1 MNVDKPKGVDA
12 GVDTWRTV
20 AKGFRALA
28 LLSASALA
36 LAGSGSRLPVASAVN
51 SANPGA
57 CEDSKTTYVVF
68 TKKTF
73 DTPYGVA
80 FPTVT
85 RDCNTGNVKDV
96 TFTGIPSLAPV
107 NK

>member
-1 MNVDKPKGVDA
+1 MNVDNGKSVNA
-12 GVDTWRTV
+12 GVDTGRVV
-20 AKGFRALA
+20 AKGLRGLALLGVGALA
-28 LLSASALA
+28 LV
-36 LAGSGSRLPVASAVN
+36 GSGKLPVASAVTL
-51 SANPGA
+51 ANTDA

-73 DTPYGVA
+73 STPYGVA

-85 RDCNTGNVKDV
+85 RDCNGNVKDIAV
-96 TFTGIPSLAPV
+96 TGIPSLAPI

>member
-1 MNVDKPKGVDA
+1 MNERKSIDA
-12 GVDTWRTV
+12 GVDTRRTV

-28 LLSASALA
+28 LLGASALA
-36 LAGSGSRLPVASAVN
+36 LVGSGRLPVASAVN

-80 FPTVT
+80 YPTVT

-96 TFTGIPSLAPV
+96 TFTGIPSQAPV

>member
-12 GVDTWRTV
+12 GVDTRRTV
-20 AKGFRALA
+20 AKGFR
-28 LLSASALA
+28 ALA